1 MAKFVKIDE
10 NGRIAQIPKWLIDED
25 EIEAL
30 ADLWDM
36 QLRDDSDPIEVGV
49 VRRYIRKG
57 NLRKARE
64 LLDRL
69 PSTNASLVNLNG
81 VVHELEEEYDLAL
94 QCYRLAAELDSMLG
108 AAAFNV
114 KRLTTEDEPEFDNR
128 ICL

>member
-10 NGRIAQIPKWLIDED
+10 SGRIAPIPKWFIDDD
-25 EIEAL
+25 EVEAL

-36 QLRDDSDPIEVGV
+36 QLRNESDPIEVGV

-57 NLRKARE
+57 NLRDARK

-81 VVHELEEEYDLAL
+81 VVHELEEEYGLAL
-94 QCYRLAAELDSMLG
+94 QCYRLAHELDSMLG
-108 AAAFNV
+108 AAEFNV
-114 KRLTTEDEPEFDNR
+114 QRLMTEDESKFDNR